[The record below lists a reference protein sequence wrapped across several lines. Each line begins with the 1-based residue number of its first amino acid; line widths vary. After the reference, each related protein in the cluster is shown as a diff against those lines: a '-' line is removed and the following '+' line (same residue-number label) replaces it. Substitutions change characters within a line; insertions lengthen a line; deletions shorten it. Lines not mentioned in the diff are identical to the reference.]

1 MHTFVH
7 QKIFTKIFIVALF
20 LVAQDWKQPKYL
32 PIVEWVNCRIVIAI
46 SKQTTY
52 NRIDESH
59 KDNIELMKQTQV
71 YTAGFLIL

>member
-46 SKQTTY
+46 SKQTQLHTTEWM
-52 NRIDESH
+52 NLT
-59 KDNIELMKQTQV
+59 KT
-71 YTAGFLIL
+71 ILSE